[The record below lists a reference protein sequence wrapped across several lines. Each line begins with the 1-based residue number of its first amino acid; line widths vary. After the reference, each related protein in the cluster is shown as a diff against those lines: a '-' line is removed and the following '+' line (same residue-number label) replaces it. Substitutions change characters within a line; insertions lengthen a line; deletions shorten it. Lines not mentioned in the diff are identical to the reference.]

1 MFDLA
6 LKRLARWQG
15 DRLGATVFAT
25 ARHFPLPAPR
35 Q

>member
-15 DRLGATVFAT
+15 DALGAPVYAT
-25 ARHFPLPAPR
+25 ARHFASPPG
-35 Q
+35 

>member
-15 DRLGATVFAT
+15 QALGASVYAT
-25 ARHFPLPAPR
+25 ARHFGPTPA
-35 Q
+35 